1 MKRLDLLLV
10 LILVVLVAVLALA
23 LVNRNQAPAAVV
35 SNNVAAPQVNLL
47 PTQLANAGEPPQ
59 R

>member
-10 LILVVLVAVLALA
+10 LILVVLVAVLA

>member
-1 MKRLDLLLV
+1 MKRLDLLRV
-10 LILVVLVAVLALA
+10 LILVVLVAVLA